1 MHHLRKLAM
10 AIQNA
15 DDLVNAAS
23 AERAKSIIGRSAK
36 GSPNYEDTLPLGEE
50 TSDSERGAAYSD
62 AIDFSDEPFV
72 EYLD

>member
-1 MHHLRKLAM
+1 MHHLRKLAQ

-23 AERAKSIIGRSAK
+23 ADRTKTLLGRDPK
-36 GSPNYEDTLPLGEE
+36 DDRNYEDTLPLGEE
-50 TSDSERGAAYSD
+50 RSESESGAAYGD

>member
-23 AERAKSIIGRSAK
+23 AERAKSIIGRSDK
-36 GSPNYEDTLPLGEE
+36 SSPNYEDTLPLGEE
-50 TSDSERGAAYSD
+50 TSDSERGAAYGD

>member
-1 MHHLRKLAM
+1 MHHLRKLAQ

-23 AERAKSIIGRSAK
+23 ADRAKTLP
-36 GSPNYEDTLPLGEE
+36 GSGPKDDRNYEDTLPLEE
-50 TSDSERGAAYSD
+50 EKSESERGAAYGD

>member
-1 MHHLRKLAM
+1 MNHLRKLAQ

-23 AERAKSIIGRSAK
+23 AYRTNTLLRRDPKEDR
-36 GSPNYEDTLPLGEE
+36 NYEDTLPLEE
-50 TSDSERGAAYSD
+50 ERSRSERGAAYGD
-62 AIDFSDEPFV
+62 AVDLSDEPFV

>member
-1 MHHLRKLAM
+1 MNHLRKLAQ

-23 AERAKSIIGRSAK
+23 ADRTKTLLGRATKDNR
-36 GSPNYEDTLPLGEE
+36 NYEDTLPLGEE
-50 TSDSERGAAYSD
+50 RSESERGAAYGD